1 MKQDKKK
8 MADFMRAV
16 ILFSMGLLSV
26 GIVINICNHDWVNA
40 VCNVIWVFMG
50 GNLVSLMKRGDEMR
64 GLLDSYDALTDKMAE
79 VIHNQKQELETLKG
93 KETDQ

>member
-8 MADFMRAV
+8 TADFMRAA

-26 GIVINICNHDWVNA
+26 GIVIDICNHDWVNA
-40 VCNVIWVFMG
+40 VCNTIWVFMG
-50 GNLVSLMKRGDEMR
+50 GNLVSEMKKRDEIKE
-64 GLLDSYDALTDKMAE
+64 LLDSYCALTDKMAE

-93 KETDQ
+93 KED